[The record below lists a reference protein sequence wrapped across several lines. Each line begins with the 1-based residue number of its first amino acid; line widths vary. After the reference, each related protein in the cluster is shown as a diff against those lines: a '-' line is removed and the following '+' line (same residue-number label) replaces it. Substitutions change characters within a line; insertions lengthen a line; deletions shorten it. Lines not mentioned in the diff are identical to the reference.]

1 MVTDRQLGRTTRKVL
16 KSLRFLGFTTLVTKI
31 TLDLMTFT
39 ITGGV
44 KILWLVSIYPSGNT
58 LPLQIV
64 FFVAACAYGASC
76 VRFYSTLYNCL
87 WNNVV
92 TRAGRWLGQYKIVK
106 RKA

>member
-1 MVTDRQLGRTTRKVL
+1 MVTDKQLGRATRKVL
-16 KSLRFLGFTTLVTKI
+16 KSLRFLGFTMLVTKI

-44 KILWLVSIYPSGNT
+44 NFLWIVPMYPSQNVLLLRLAYFLAT
-58 LPLQIV
+58 
-64 FFVAACAYGASC
+64 CAYGASC
-76 VRFYSTLYNCL
+76 VRFYHMFYNYL

-92 TRAGRWLGQYKIVK
+92 TRAGRWFRQYKIVK